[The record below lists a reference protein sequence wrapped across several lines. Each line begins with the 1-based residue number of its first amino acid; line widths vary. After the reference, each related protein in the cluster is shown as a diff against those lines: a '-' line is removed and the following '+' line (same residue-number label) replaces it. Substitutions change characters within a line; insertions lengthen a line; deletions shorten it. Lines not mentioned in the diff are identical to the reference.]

1 MDFGHRYFQES
12 HENDMNITINPFQQ
26 LYFSDDMQTESN
38 FVQLFSAEVLQT
50 AIHPI
55 FQGGNVVL
63 SGPQGCGKTMILN
76 LLRPEVRIAYWD
88 AGKVESFPV
97 PIELRSFMS
106 AGINLTRSG
115 ITDLVQVTLGR
126 GDDADTRELPLYF
139 ADFFN
144 HLVVEDIL
152 QSVETVGR
160 RPDVFDSMV
169 NLSFTSR
176 FATTLAAQDCW
187 FGALDGIQTIEELK
201 TCVSQRVGFY
211 RRWVNG
217 NLPDTEPPES
227 IRRSKTRIG
236 EPIARTAECLRQ
248 CGVIGGEVPVL
259 IRVDQIE
266 GLHQAFTERSNAL
279 LLSFR
284 KMLNRVFYARDARV
298 HYRAGTRR
306 YGFDNP
312 EFLSVWGSEAKLEK
326 RRNYDQ
332 IEMDEEIFL
341 LSEANTQQKN
351 SVFERF
357 AIDAFQKRVTYF
369 FSREPNTGSIA
380 PNLAKSVFGKHPVAE
395 ERLGQLNLNADD
407 AQIDRAL
414 GLDVANDRDNWS
426 DEWRLFLRKEYR
438 SGRAGM
444 LDAVLA
450 AAWGRQTGGARSKRK
465 HRESP
470 PPASAPWRTRKWWR
484 KERLDQAVLQLTT
497 RCQQRFMWWGFDD
510 IRSLSGGNI
519 TVFLHICHRVWD
531 GFLKNESSLPLEK
544 RTELL
549 TGGVI
554 DKNIQAAGILF
565 ASNEWFKK
573 LPEEPGGNA
582 RQSFVE
588 KLGMRLNADMMND
601 LSMAYPGGNGISVQL
616 AQFTSD
622 DADVSLLR
630 NFMQEAIGYAVLFA
644 SEHSSKSKKGGR
656 RMKFYLN
663 PILCPRFQLPE
674 AKTKEPYYW
683 SMEELFTLVKKAQ
696 VTLPR
701 TQRLRPKEAEQLPLL
716 PGFPEGKL

>member
-1 MDFGHRYFQES
+1 
-12 HENDMNITINPFQQ
+12 MNITINPFQQ
-26 LYFSDDMQTESN
+26 LYLSDDTPTENS

-50 AIHPI
+50 AIHPV
-55 FQGGNVVL
+55 FQGNNVVL

-76 LLRPEVRIAYWD
+76 LLRPEMRIAYWD
-88 AGKVESFPV
+88 AGKAEDFPV
-97 PIELRSFMS
+97 PKELRTFIS

-115 ITDLVQVTLGR
+115 ITDLVQVTLDR
-126 GDDADTRELPLYF
+126 GEDADTRELPLYF

-144 HLVVEDIL
+144 YLVVEDII
-152 QSVETVGR
+152 QSVEKIGK
-160 RPDVFDSMV
+160 RPEVFDSMV
-169 NLSFTSR
+169 NPSLATQ
-176 FATTLAAQDCW
+176 FAKAVASEDCW
-187 FGALDGIQTIEELK
+187 FGALEGVQSMEELK
-201 TCVSQRVGFY
+201 TRISERVGFY

-217 NLPDTEPPES
+217 NLPEREPPEG
-227 IRRSKTRIG
+227 IRRSKTNIG
-236 EPIARTAECLRQ
+236 EPISRTADCLRQ
-248 CGVIGGEVPVL
+248 CGMIANEVPVL

-266 GLHQAFTERSNAL
+266 EMHRAFTERQRVL

-284 KMLNRVFYARDARV
+284 KMLNRVFYSRDARV

-306 YGFDNP
+306 YGWDNP
-312 EFLSVWGSEAKLEK
+312 EFLGVWGSEARLEN
-326 RRNYDQ
+326 RRNYHR

-341 LSEANTQQKN
+341 LGESNTRRRN
-351 SVFERF
+351 LVFERF

-369 FSREPNTGSIA
+369 FSREQDVGELPA
-380 PNLAKSVFGKHPVAE
+380 NLAKSVFGKHPVAE
-395 ERLGQLNLNADD
+395 ERLIQLNLNADD
-407 AQIDRAL
+407 NQVDRAL
-414 GLDVANDRDNWS
+414 GLDVANDAGNWS
-426 DEWRLFLRKEYR
+426 EGWRTFLRKEYR

-450 AAWGRQTGGARSKRK
+450 AAWGRQTGGAHSKRQ

-470 PPASAPWRTRKWWR
+470 PPEDAPWRNRKWWR

-531 GFLKNESSLPLEK
+531 GFLKNESSLPPEK
-544 RTELL
+544 RIELL
-549 TGGVI
+549 KGGTI
-554 DKNIQAAGILF
+554 DRNIQAAGILF

-601 LSMAYPGGNGISVQL
+601 LNMAYPGGNGISVQL
-616 AQFTSD
+616 AQFKSE
-622 DADVSLLR
+622 ADEVTLLR
-630 NFMQEAIGYAVLFA
+630 NFIQEAIGYGALFA
-644 SEHSSKSKKGGR
+644 SEHSSKSKQGGR

-683 SMEELFTLVKKAQ
+683 SMEELFALVKKAQ
-696 VTLPR
+696 VTLSRAQR
-701 TQRLRPKEAEQLPLL
+701 TRPKQPEQHPLL
-716 PGFPEGKL
+716 PGFPDNKP

>member
-1 MDFGHRYFQES
+1 
-12 HENDMNITINPFQQ
+12 MNITINPFQQ
-26 LYFSDDMQTESN
+26 LYLSDDTPTENS

-50 AIHPI
+50 AIHPV
-55 FQGGNVVL
+55 FQGNNVVL

-76 LLRPEVRIAYWD
+76 LLRPEMRIAYWD
-88 AGKVESFPV
+88 AGKVDDFPV
-97 PIELRSFMS
+97 PKELRTFIS

-115 ITDLVQVTLGR
+115 ITDLVQVTLDR
-126 GDDADTRELPLYF
+126 GDDGDTRELPLYF

-144 HLVVEDIL
+144 YLIVEDVI
-152 QSVETVGR
+152 QSVEKIGN
-160 RPDVFDSMV
+160 RPEVFDSMV
-169 NLSFTSR
+169 NPSSSEQ
-176 FATTLAAQDCW
+176 FAKSVAAEDCW
-187 FGALDGIQTIEELK
+187 FGALAGVQSIEELK
-201 TCVSQRVGFY
+201 MRISERVGFY

-217 NLPDTEPPES
+217 NLPERDPPEG
-227 IRRSKTRIG
+227 IRRSKTNIG
-236 EPIARTAECLRQ
+236 EPISRTADCLRQ
-248 CGVIGGEVPVL
+248 CGMIAAEVPVL

-266 GLHQAFTERSNAL
+266 EMHRAFTERQRVL

-284 KMLNRVFYARDARV
+284 KMLNRVFYSRDARV

-306 YGFDNP
+306 YGWDNP
-312 EFLSVWGSEAKLEK
+312 EFLGVWGSEARLEN
-326 RRNYDQ
+326 RRNYHR

-341 LSEANTQQKN
+341 LGESKTRQRNA
-351 SVFERF
+351 VFERF
-357 AIDAFQKRVTYF
+357 AIDAFQKRVAYF
-369 FSREPNTGSIA
+369 FSRERDIGKLPKH
-380 PNLAKSVFGKHPVAE
+380 LAKTVFGSHPAAE
-395 ERLGQLNLNADD
+395 ERLIQLNLNADNN
-407 AQIDRAL
+407 QIDRAL
-414 GLDVANDRDNWS
+414 GLDVGNDAGNWS
-426 DEWRLFLRKEYR
+426 EEWRTFLRKEYR
-438 SGRAGM
+438 SGRSGM

-450 AAWGRQTGGARSKRK
+450 AAWGRQTGGAHSKRQ

-470 PPASAPWRTRKWWR
+470 PPEDAPWRNRKWWR

-531 GFLKNESSLPLEK
+531 GFLKNESSLPPEK

-549 TGGVI
+549 KGGTI
-554 DKNIQAAGILF
+554 DRNIQAAGILF

-573 LPEEPGGNA
+573 LPEEPGGNS

-601 LSMAYPGGNGISVQL
+601 LNMAYPGGNGISVQL
-616 AQFTSD
+616 AQFTSESD
-622 DADVSLLR
+622 QVPLLR
-630 NFMQEAIGYAVLFA
+630 NFIHEAIGYGALFA
-644 SEHSSKSKKGGR
+644 SEHSSKSKQGGR

-683 SMEELFTLVKKAQ
+683 SMEELFSLVQKAQ
-696 VTLPR
+696 VTLSRAQR
-701 TQRLRPKEAEQLPLL
+701 TRPKQTEQQPLL
-716 PGFPEGKL
+716 PGFPDLTP